1 MSLNNTPVGYMVKK
15 SIRRVKQMKNVGK
28 PDRIIRI
35 ILGLGLLS
43 LLFFLDGNAKY
54 WGLVGLIPL
63 ITGLFGFCPIY
74 YLFKISSKKKA

>member
-1 MSLNNTPVGYMVKK
+1 
-15 SIRRVKQMKNVGK
+15 MKNVAK

-35 ILGLGLLS
+35 IIGIGLLS

-74 YLFKISSKKKA
+74 YLLKISSKKKA

>member
-1 MSLNNTPVGYMVKK
+1 
-15 SIRRVKQMKNVGK
+15 MKNVGK

-35 ILGLGLLS
+35 ILGIALLS

-63 ITGLFGFCPIY
+63 ITGILGVCPIY
-74 YLFKISSKKKA
+74 YLFKIISKKKA

>member
-1 MSLNNTPVGYMVKK
+1 
-15 SIRRVKQMKNVGK
+15 MKNVGK

-35 ILGLGLLS
+35 VLGLGLLS

-63 ITGLFGFCPIY
+63 LTGLLGFCPIY
-74 YLFKISSKKKA
+74 YLLKLSSKKKA

>member
-1 MSLNNTPVGYMVKK
+1 
-15 SIRRVKQMKNVGK
+15 MKNVGK

-74 YLFKISSKKKA
+74 YLLRISSKKKS

>member
-1 MSLNNTPVGYMVKK
+1 
-15 SIRRVKQMKNVGK
+15 MKNVGK

-43 LLFFLDGNAKY
+43 LLFFLDGNVKY
-54 WGLVGLIPL
+54 WGLIGLVPL

-74 YLFKISSKKKA
+74 YLLKISSKKKA